1 MATIVQL
8 VVDVKLDAG
17 TATEADDIRERIDS
31 LLHRARQRGDFLPSM
46 SGSET
51 RLAGVGKRSDQHS
64 WQITADALGWHSRD
78 QRLVLERFI
87 FERAD
92 LSAALGAFVE
102 EVAVGETTVNET
114 HSA

>member
-17 TATEADDIRERIDS
+17 TAAEADDIRERIDS

-51 RLAGVGKRSDQHS
+51 RLVGVGKRSDQHS
-64 WQITADALGWHSRD
+64 WQITADALGWHSRE
-78 QRLVLERFI
+78 QRQVLERFI

-102 EVAVGETTVNET
+102 EVAIGDICLHET